1 MGADPAPERRPFG
14 SDEQAPQDP
23 TDLGE
28 RVESEPAAEE
38 RRGTELFG
46 LPMMLLIFALIAVV
60 KGLITGNTGFTIVG
74 AVVAGGI
81 FLAIGLA
88 MTVAKREDRPPS

>member
-1 MGADPAPERRPFG
+1 MDAGSGANPFG
-14 SDEQAPQDP
+14 SEEPEAAFEDP

-28 RVESEPAAEE
+28 RVESEPAVED
-38 RRGTELFG
+38 RPGTELFG

-81 FLAIGLA
+81 FLAIGFA
-88 MTVAKREDRPPS
+88 MTVAKRE

>member
-1 MGADPAPERRPFG
+1 MGPGAPPEPGAFG
-14 SDEQAPQDP
+14 SDEEALQDP
-23 TDLGE
+23 TDRGE
-28 RVESEPAAEE
+28 RVESEPAVEE
-38 RRGTELFG
+38 RPGTELFG

-81 FLAIGLA
+81 FLAVGLA
-88 MTVAKREDRPPS
+88 MTIAKRE